1 MNHCRIFIPGISRL
15 ISMFSAVLFLV
26 LLASCS
32 VQRKAEQLPL
42 EKSLLWE
49 ISGPGIKQPSYIFG
63 TIHLIDGS
71 KFFLPPG
78 TMAALEKSKKVVF
91 EIDMNEMSD
100 MSSLMGMMGKIF
112 MKDNLTI
119 KDLLSE
125 DDYSLVKN
133 HFQKIG
139 LPIFMVER
147 MKPMFLSIFSSTD
160 MDPSSLNNGK
170 MKSYEME
177 FLSLANSMG
186 KTTGGLETIDFQ
198 ISLFDDIPYEAQA
211 EMLVTGIREQ
221 SSAESTS
228 QDELT
233 TLYLSQ
239 DVDAMSTYI
248 SSESQ
253 EMKGVEDKLVRK
265 RNESWVQPILDQ
277 SRFQSVFFAV
287 GAGHLGGNKGIIRL
301 LRAAGYKVKPI

>member
-1 MNHCRIFIPGISRL
+1 MNRCRTFIPDFFRQF
-15 ISMFSAVLFLV
+15 SMFSAVLFLF
-26 LLASCS
+26 LLPACT
-32 VQRKAEQLPL
+32 VQKQAGHLPL

-63 TIHLIDGS
+63 TIHLIDGT
-71 KFFLPPG
+71 KYFLPPG

-91 EIDMNEMSD
+91 EIDMKEMSE

-112 MKDNLTI
+112 MQDNLTL

-125 DDYSLVKN
+125 DDYSLVKK

-147 MKPMFLSIFSSTD
+147 MKPLFLSIFSNTD
-160 MDPSSLNNGK
+160 MDPSSLKNGK

-186 KTTGGLETIDFQ
+186 KATGGLETIDFQ
-198 ISLFDDIPYEAQA
+198 ISLFDDIPYETQA
-211 EMLVTGIREQ
+211 EMLVSGIREQ
-221 SSAESTS
+221 GSAISASE
-228 QDELT
+228 DELT
-233 TLYLSQ
+233 TLYLTQ
-239 DVDAMSTYI
+239 DVDAMSRYI
-248 SSESQ
+248 SGESQ

-265 RNESWVQPILDQ
+265 RNESWIQPILEQ
-277 SRFQSVFFAV
+277 SRIQPVFFAV
-287 GAGHLGGNKGIIRL
+287 GAGHLGGQKGIIRL
-301 LRAAGYKVKPI
+301 LREAGCKVKPI